1 MNTTDKL
8 RSILSFVTGVAALS
22 VGYASFA
29 QASTMVN
36 ADRVTRNILIIT
48 GTSRTPQA
56 LQPGATVKD
65 VCPQGCVVRIDEDA
79 NRDFVLEGN
88 ERVTIEGGL
97 LYYDGELTKPA
108 KKNSQNK

>member
-1 MNTTDKL
+1 M
-8 RSILSFVTGVAALS
+8 S
-22 VGYASFA
+22 VGFASTA

-36 ADRVTRNILIIT
+36 ADRVTRNILVIKGAT
-48 GTSRTPQA
+48 RTPRA
-56 LQPGATVKD
+56 LKPGATLKAI
-65 VCPQGCVVRIDEDA
+65 CPQGCIVRIDKDA

-108 KKNSQNK
+108 TNKPQKQ